1 MNSRRKRITYVPARE
16 TSKCINLATICRSV
30 GPGLN
35 CNLWHTKKCI
45 ALINSYFW
53 THSVEIPD
61 ILQQLPLLASNIILN
76 TNPIKWRGAVCLHV
90 KIVTIGLSTW
100 IQHTGYFIFWGQLTC
115 FGENLRQLK
124 RVSGL
129 FTLST
134 CSPESIRPESVCSQ
148 LLFALNLV
156 RSI

>member
-1 MNSRRKRITYVPARE
+1 MDHPLAFSLLKGNYNIKWIQGGKRITYVPARE

-61 ILQQLPLLASNIILN
+61 ILQQLPLLASNFILN

-100 IQHTGYFIFWGQLTC
+100 IQHTSFS
-115 FGENLRQLK
+115 E
-124 RVSGL
+124 VS
-129 FTLST
+129 
-134 CSPESIRPESVCSQ
+134 
-148 LLFALNLV
+148 
-156 RSI
+156 